1 MRLAIISDIHGNYEA
16 LKAVVNDIR
25 SSTADKIVCLGDV
38 ATLGPQP
45 NEVIQLLRSMDCS
58 SITGNHES
66 ALFDMKHALRYK
78 IARSVIPVLE
88 WCKKKLSSDDLKFLD
103 SFSPDLKVSLSPKN
117 KLFCFHGSPKSN
129 YEVITSNSP
138 ESQMRRH
145 FYNSD
150 YKYFV

>member
-16 LKAVVNDIR
+16 LKAVCDDIQ
-25 SSTADKIVCLGDV
+25 SSMADKIVCLGDV

-45 NEVIQLLRSMDCS
+45 NEVIELLRTMDCS

-78 IARSVIPVLE
+78 IAGPVIPVLE
-88 WCKKKLSSDDLKFLD
+88 WCKTKLSAEELKFLR
-103 SFSPDLKVSLSPKN
+103 SFSPDLKINLSPKN

-129 YEVITSNSP
+129 YEVITSSMTNKI
-138 ESQMRRH
+138 R
-145 FYNSD
+145 
-150 YKYFV
+150 